1 MKKLIAILLLLTNAL
16 WADSLYVMRFRSNQK
31 IFMVSAASFVL
42 SPGESGN
49 EKFCN
54 VKLSLLAWSD
64 SAGKFDTL
72 EAKIR
77 VWDADTSK
85 FDFLWSPGPC
95 PHDWDTGGYIV
106 DSLGNIT
113 E

>member
-1 MKKLIAILLLLTNAL
+1 MKKLITILLLMATTL
-16 WADSLYVMRFRSNQK
+16 WADGLYVMRFRSNQK
-31 IFMVSAASFVL
+31 LHEVSATSFVL
-42 SPGESGN
+42 SPGESEN

-54 VKLSLLAWSD
+54 VKLSLLTWSD

-72 EAKIR
+72 EVKIR

-95 PHDWDTGGYIV
+95 PPYWDSGGYIV
-106 DSLGNIT
+106 DSLGYIT